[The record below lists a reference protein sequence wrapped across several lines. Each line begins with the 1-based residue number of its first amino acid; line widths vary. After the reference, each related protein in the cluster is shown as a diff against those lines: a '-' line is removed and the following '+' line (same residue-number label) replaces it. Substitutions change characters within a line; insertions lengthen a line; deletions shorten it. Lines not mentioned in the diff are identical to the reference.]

1 MNKVILVIS
10 ILVVLFF
17 GGFIVFSV
25 LNNNSKE
32 NKNDINTETLE
43 NNTVNNNAYNNESN
57 NMNNSNA
64 NNDIQEINNESAN
77 QNEINNDY
85 DDGTFRVRE
94 IDNES
99 FNSSYKI
106 IEEEEVAKNS
116 VSIEEKDNNLTIAIL
131 KTNLNESL
139 LENGSVITYD
149 TKYDISNINADDVDT
164 IFYGMEG
171 QDWDYP
177 LIFILQKDGTVKGI
191 DMENGYKTGEFI
203 AKNISELKNVD
214 RFEQVDVTPPNNSGY
229 YAVVAI
235 TKDNLVYEVGVK

>member
-1 MNKVILVIS
+1 MNKGVLVIVILI
-10 ILVVLFF
+10 VLFC
-17 GGFIVFSV
+17 GGFIVFTV
-25 LNNNSKE
+25 LNNNE
-32 NKNDINTETLE
+32 EDKNDINTEIIE
-43 NNTVNNNAYNNESN
+43 NNRTDNETDTNTSNEIANNNAD
-57 NMNNSNA
+57 
-64 NNDIQEINNESAN
+64 NDISEINDESAN
-77 QNEINNDY
+77 QNEINNEY

-116 VSIEEKDNNLTIAIL
+116 VSIKEKDNNLTIAIL

-139 LENGSVITYD
+139 LENGSAITYD

-214 RFEQVDVTPPNNSGY
+214 RFEQVDVTPQNNSGY

>member
-1 MNKVILVIS
+1 MNKGVLVIVILI
-10 ILVVLFF
+10 VLFC
-17 GGFIVFSV
+17 GGFIVFTV
-25 LNNNSKE
+25 LNNNE
-32 NKNDINTETLE
+32 EDKNDINTEIIE
-43 NNTVNNNAYNNESN
+43 NNRTDNETDTNTSNEIANNNAD
-57 NMNNSNA
+57 
-64 NNDIQEINNESAN
+64 NDISEINDESAN
-77 QNEINNDY
+77 QNEINNEY

-139 LENGSVITYD
+139 LENGSAITYD

-191 DMENGYKTGEFI
+191 DMENGYKTGDFI

-214 RFEQVDVTPPNNSGY
+214 RFEQVDVTPQNNSGY

-235 TKDNLVYEVGVK
+235 TKDNLVYEVGVN

>member
-1 MNKVILVIS
+1 MNKGVLVIVILI
-10 ILVVLFF
+10 VLFC
-17 GGFIVFSV
+17 GGFIVFTV
-25 LNNNSKE
+25 LNNNE
-32 NKNDINTETLE
+32 EDKNNINTEIIE
-43 NNTVNNNAYNNESN
+43 NNRTDNETDTNTSN
-57 NMNNSNA
+57 DIA
-64 NNDIQEINNESAN
+64 NNYITEINNESTN
-77 QNEINNDY
+77 QNEINDEY
-85 DDGTFRVRE
+85 DDGTFRVRQ

-139 LENGSVITYD
+139 LENGSAITYD

-191 DMENGYKTGEFI
+191 DTENGYKTGEFI

-214 RFEQVDVTPPNNSGY
+214 RFEQVDVTPQNNSGY

-235 TKDNLVYEVGVK
+235 TKDNLVYEVGVN

>member
-1 MNKVILVIS
+1 MNKGVLVIVILI
-10 ILVVLFF
+10 VLFC
-17 GGFIVFSV
+17 GGFIVFTV
-25 LNNNSKE
+25 LNNNE
-32 NKNDINTETLE
+32 EDKNDINTEIIE
-43 NNTVNNNAYNNESN
+43 NNRTDNETDTNTSNEIANNNAD
-57 NMNNSNA
+57 
-64 NNDIQEINNESAN
+64 NDISEINNESAN
-77 QNEINNDY
+77 QNEINNEY

-139 LENGSVITYD
+139 LENGSAITYD
-149 TKYDISNINADDVDT
+149 TKYDISNINADEVDT

-214 RFEQVDVTPPNNSGY
+214 RFEQVDVTPQNNSGY

-235 TKDNLVYEVGVK
+235 TKDNLVYEVGVN

>member
-1 MNKVILVIS
+1 MNKGVLVIVILI
-10 ILVVLFF
+10 VLFC
-17 GGFIVFSV
+17 GGFIVFTV
-25 LNNNSKE
+25 LNNNE
-32 NKNDINTETLE
+32 EDKNDINTEIIE
-43 NNTVNNNAYNNESN
+43 NNRTDNETDTNTSNEIANNNAD
-57 NMNNSNA
+57 
-64 NNDIQEINNESAN
+64 NDISEINDESAN
-77 QNEINNDY
+77 QNEINNEY

-116 VSIEEKDNNLTIAIL
+116 ISIEEKDNNLTIAIL

-139 LENGSVITYD
+139 LENSSAITYD

-214 RFEQVDVTPPNNSGY
+214 RFEQVDVTPQNNSGY

>member
-1 MNKVILVIS
+1 MNKGVLVIVILI
-10 ILVVLFF
+10 VLFC
-17 GGFIVFSV
+17 GGFIVFTV
-25 LNNNSKE
+25 LNNNE
-32 NKNDINTETLE
+32 EDKNDINTEIIE
-43 NNTVNNNAYNNESN
+43 NNRTDNETDTNTSNEIANNNAD
-57 NMNNSNA
+57 
-64 NNDIQEINNESAN
+64 NDIPEINNESAN
-77 QNEINNDY
+77 QNEINNEY

-139 LENGSVITYD
+139 LENGSAITYD
-149 TKYDISNINADDVDT
+149 TTYDISNINADDVDT

-235 TKDNLVYEVGVK
+235 TKDNLVYEVGVN

>member
-1 MNKVILVIS
+1 MNKGVLVIVILI
-10 ILVVLFF
+10 VLFC
-17 GGFIVFSV
+17 GGFIVFTV
-25 LNNNSKE
+25 LNNNE
-32 NKNDINTETLE
+32 EDKNDINTEIIE
-43 NNTVNNNAYNNESN
+43 NNRTDNETDTNTSNEIANNNAD
-57 NMNNSNA
+57 
-64 NNDIQEINNESAN
+64 NDISEINDESAN
-77 QNEINNDY
+77 QNEINNEY

-116 VSIEEKDNNLTIAIL
+116 ISIEEKDNNLTIAIL

-139 LENGSVITYD
+139 LENGSAITYD

-214 RFEQVDVTPPNNSGY
+214 RFEQVDVTPQNNSGY

>member
-1 MNKVILVIS
+1 MNKGVLVIVILI
-10 ILVVLFF
+10 VLFC
-17 GGFIVFSV
+17 GGFIVFTV
-25 LNNNSKE
+25 LNNNE
-32 NKNDINTETLE
+32 EDKNNINTEIIE
-43 NNTVNNNAYNNESN
+43 NNRTDNETDTNTSDDI
-57 NMNNSNA
+57 A
-64 NNDIQEINNESAN
+64 NNDITEINNESAN
-77 QNEINNDY
+77 QNEINNEY

-139 LENGSVITYD
+139 LENGSAITYD

-191 DMENGYKTGEFI
+191 DMENGYKTGDFI

-214 RFEQVDVTPPNNSGY
+214 RFEQVDVTPQNNSGY

-235 TKDNLVYEVGVK
+235 TKDNLVYEVGVN

>member
-1 MNKVILVIS
+1 MNKGVLVIVILI
-10 ILVVLFF
+10 VLFC
-17 GGFIVFSV
+17 GGFIVFTV
-25 LNNNSKE
+25 LNNNE
-32 NKNDINTETLE
+32 EDKNDINTEIIE
-43 NNTVNNNAYNNESN
+43 NNRTDNETDTNTSNEIANNNAD
-57 NMNNSNA
+57 
-64 NNDIQEINNESAN
+64 NDISEINNESAN
-77 QNEINNDY
+77 QNEINNEY

-139 LENGSVITYD
+139 LENGSAITYD
-149 TKYDISNINADDVDT
+149 TKYDISNINADEVDT

-214 RFEQVDVTPPNNSGY
+214 RFEQVDVTPQNNSGY